1 MNKSSN
7 KNTGKGIGLAMRSR
21 ILSTMLV
28 LGCTAPIAAAPV
40 LQPLTVYA
48 EEAAGQQNENTTE
61 ENTENQA
68 APDNQGQTTSV
79 SGQIVFAGT
88 DKFPASITVNLLANN
103 VICST
108 VEVTPETKWAF
119 TFQNLPLTGA
129 DGAAIIY
136 TIDEVV
142 PEGFVKTIAGTT
154 ITNTWSDAAKAD
166 DTKKAEEEQKADEA
180 KKAEEEQKADDA
192 KKAEEEQ
199 KADDT
204 KKAEEEQKAEE
215 AKKADEAKKA
225 EEEQK
230 AEEAKKAEEEKKA
243 EEAKKAEEVKKAE
256 EAKKAAEQDK
266 KIEDANAA
274 AKKAEEDAAAAKKEA
289 EAAKKT
295 AEEAKKAA
303 EEADK
308 KAEKA
313 KKAAEEAKGDSEKLK
328 KAEEKAKKAEKA
340 RKEAEEKAKK
350 AEEARKEAE
359 KKAKKAEEAK
369 KNAEKKAK
377 KTELTGLKGEGYKE
391 AGNSTQTKQTKVTNA
406 STSAV
411 PAEQQ
416 KYAYV
421 TVKYVAKDQQSG
433 HVVLSDYRSQIAAQ
447 TAKGYHYVG
456 YIPTELDA
464 SGAMV
469 SIDLVFEK
477 D

>member
-154 ITNTWSDAAKAD
+154 ITNTWADAAKAD
-166 DTKKAEEEQKADEA
+166 ASKAEEEKKADET
-180 KKAEEEQKADDA
+180 

>member
-154 ITNTWSDAAKAD
+154 ITNTWADAAKAD
-166 DTKKAEEEQKADEA
+166 ASKAEEEKKADETKKAEEEQKADEA

-215 AKKADEAKKA
+215 VKKA

-230 AEEAKKAEEEKKA
+230 AEEAKKAEEE
-243 EEAKKAEEVKKAE
+243 KKAE

-295 AEEAKKAA
+295 ADEAKKAA

>member
-154 ITNTWSDAAKAD
+154 ITNTWADAAKADASKTEEEKKAD
-166 DTKKAEEEQKADEA
+166 DTKKAEEEQ
-180 KKAEEEQKADDA
+180 
-192 KKAEEEQ
+192 
-199 KADDT
+199 
-204 KKAEEEQKAEE
+204 
-215 AKKADEAKKA
+215 
-225 EEEQK
+225 
-230 AEEAKKAEEEKKA
+230 
-243 EEAKKAEEVKKAE
+243 KAE

-295 AEEAKKAA
+295 ADEAKKAA

>member
-154 ITNTWSDAAKAD
+154 ITNTWSDAAKA
-166 DTKKAEEEQKADEA
+166 EM
-180 KKAEEEQKADDA
+180 
-192 KKAEEEQ
+192 
-199 KADDT
+199 
-204 KKAEEEQKAEE
+204 
-215 AKKADEAKKA
+215 
-225 EEEQK
+225 
-230 AEEAKKAEEEKKA
+230 
-243 EEAKKAEEVKKAE
+243 
-256 EAKKAAEQDK
+256 AA
-266 KIEDANAA
+266 
-274 AKKAEEDAAAAKKEA
+274 
-289 EAAKKT
+289 
-295 AEEAKKAA
+295 
-303 EEADK
+303 
-308 KAEKA
+308 
-313 KKAAEEAKGDSEKLK
+313 LP
-328 KAEEKAKKAEKA
+328 
-340 RKEAEEKAKK
+340 
-350 AEEARKEAE
+350 
-359 KKAKKAEEAK
+359 
-369 KNAEKKAK
+369 
-377 KTELTGLKGEGYKE
+377 
-391 AGNSTQTKQTKVTNA
+391 TNA
-406 STSAV
+406 CSRPLTMMPLRAW
-411 PAEQQ
+411 
-416 KYAYV
+416 
-421 TVKYVAKDQQSG
+421 
-433 HVVLSDYRSQIAAQ
+433 
-447 TAKGYHYVG
+447 
-456 YIPTELDA
+456 
-464 SGAMV
+464 
-469 SIDLVFEK
+469 
-477 D
+477 

>member
-154 ITNTWSDAAKAD
+154 ITNTWADAAKAD
-166 DTKKAEEEQKADEA
+166 ASKAEEEKKADETKKAEEEQKADEA
-180 KKAEEEQKADDA
+180 KKAEEEQKADET

-199 KADDT
+199 KADET
-204 KKAEEEQKAEE
+204 
-215 AKKADEAKKA
+215 
-225 EEEQK
+225 
-230 AEEAKKAEEEKKA
+230 
-243 EEAKKAEEVKKAE
+243 
-256 EAKKAAEQDK
+256 
-266 KIEDANAA
+266 
-274 AKKAEEDAAAAKKEA
+274 
-289 EAAKKT
+289 
-295 AEEAKKAA
+295 
-303 EEADK
+303 
-308 KAEKA
+308 
-313 KKAAEEAKGDSEKLK
+313 
-328 KAEEKAKKAEKA
+328 
-340 RKEAEEKAKK
+340 
-350 AEEARKEAE
+350 
-359 KKAKKAEEAK
+359 
-369 KNAEKKAK
+369 
-377 KTELTGLKGEGYKE
+377 
-391 AGNSTQTKQTKVTNA
+391 
-406 STSAV
+406 
-411 PAEQQ
+411 
-416 KYAYV
+416 
-421 TVKYVAKDQQSG
+421 
-433 HVVLSDYRSQIAAQ
+433 
-447 TAKGYHYVG
+447 
-456 YIPTELDA
+456 
-464 SGAMV
+464 
-469 SIDLVFEK
+469 
-477 D
+477 